1 MTRIF
6 HTIRVLMFAAASPLL
21 AAAPVTIEKPDS
33 LVLEFAADARPKSL
47 RPPLFPALVASLISE
62 LDSTLQ
68 AVVRQAF

>member
-21 AAAPVTIEKPDS
+21 AAAPVTIGKPDS

-47 RPPLFPALVASLISE
+47 RVAAKELLDTPLKVSP
-62 LDSTLQ
+62 
-68 AVVRQAF
+68 